1 MAAPLRSGSTGLR
14 TGASARSVAPPPPRR
29 DAGPN
34 RKRNLNDPDP
44 DFDVAGYT
52 LAVYWLIVP
61 ALVAL
66 TGGVALPLWSQCF
79 PALAFDFPSNPFLT
93 WGVGWV
99 LPALVATLVLVH
111 SFSNIPGWGATVLT
125 PYSAWLGIL
134 LAAVP
139 AAWFGGDGGLV
150 MILAS
155 ASTTA
160 TMLTLA
166 LIMVVLRGAMS
177 WVGRLMLSI
186 PLSVGA
192 GFGLLALAGM
202 FDVTYAEPVPACGMV
217 FGCFLSM
224 YCVAATERSLVRLVD
239 KSSITSAFEVMAGN
253 ADDLVS
259 LPWTIWWLLP
269 KPWYIRA
276 LFGDGD

>member
-1 MAAPLRSGSTGLR
+1 MPSPAR
-14 TGASARSVAPPPPRR
+14 TGSPGTRASGAARSVAPPPPRR

-44 DFDVAGYT
+44 NFDVAGYT
-52 LAVYWLIVP
+52 LAVYWLLVP

-66 TGGVALPLWSQCF
+66 TAGVALPLWSLCF
-79 PALAFDFPSNPFLT
+79 PEFAFDFPTNPFLA

-99 LPALVATLVLVH
+99 LPALVVTLVLVH
-111 SFSNIPGWGATVLT
+111 SFTNIPGWEATVLA

-134 LAAVP
+134 LGAAP
-139 AAWFGGDGGLV
+139 AAWFGGDGGLATV
-150 MILAS
+150 LAV

-160 TMLTLA
+160 TKLVLA
-166 LIMVVLRGAMS
+166 LLLVVARGAMG
-177 WVGRLMLSI
+177 WVGMMMLSI
-186 PLSVGA
+186 PLTVGA
-192 GFGLLALAGM
+192 GFGLVALAGA
-202 FDVTYAEPVPACGMV
+202 FDVSYAEPVPACGMV
-217 FGCFLSM
+217 FGSFLSM

-253 ADDLVS
+253 ADDLMS